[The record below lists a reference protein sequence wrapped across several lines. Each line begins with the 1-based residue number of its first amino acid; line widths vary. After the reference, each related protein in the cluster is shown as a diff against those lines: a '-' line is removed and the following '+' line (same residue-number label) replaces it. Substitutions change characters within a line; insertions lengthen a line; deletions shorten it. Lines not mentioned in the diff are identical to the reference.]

1 MSHFETGEEMHTPD
15 GTKMKFGSRML
26 PLEDLREESF
36 RHLNCTTA
44 VSQNFIRMAVQVDSL
59 CKPFALEHDPDAT
72 YFFHSEKD
80 EVGSEGYSTPLPTND
95 IWKKFELLPTPPRS
109 PSRSPPHSP
118 VNLLTNCKLI
128 VCGTV
133 SNFESTLEVLAAT
146 LNIEDLRDLY
156 DTPCST
162 PPPVEYVSSDCV
174 DPATV
179 FPYPINES
187 HQNLCGSHTSSDSE
201 EEIDV
206 VTIEKPKR
214 KRLPQVTDEPPA
226 KRIKPVAMKPKAA
239 TTPASS
245 PTKESKKDL
254 KRQNSSTSDEE
265 GEGEGEGDGS
275 KRATHNV
282 LERKRRNDLKT
293 SFHILREEVPDIK
306 DNERA
311 PKVTILRKAKDC
323 VDKVKR
329 DETRLLAELAKER
342 RKNEELLDRFY
353 ALGQKR
359 K

>member
-1 MSHFETGEEMHTPD
+1 
-15 GTKMKFGSRML
+15 
-26 PLEDLREESF
+26 
-36 RHLNCTTA
+36 
-44 VSQNFIRMAVQVDSL
+44 
-59 CKPFALEHDPDAT
+59 
-72 YFFHSEKD
+72 
-80 EVGSEGYSTPLPTND
+80 
-95 IWKKFELLPTPPRS
+95 
-109 PSRSPPHSP
+109 
-118 VNLLTNCKLI
+118 
-128 VCGTV
+128 
-133 SNFESTLEVLAAT
+133 
-146 LNIEDLRDLY
+146 
-156 DTPCST
+156 
-162 PPPVEYVSSDCV
+162 
-174 DPATV
+174 
-179 FPYPINES
+179 
-187 HQNLCGSHTSSDSE
+187 
-201 EEIDV
+201 
-206 VTIEKPKR
+206 
-214 KRLPQVTDEPPA
+214 
-226 KRIKPVAMKPKAA
+226 MKPKAA

>member
-1 MSHFETGEEMHTPD
+1 
-15 GTKMKFGSRML
+15 
-26 PLEDLREESF
+26 
-36 RHLNCTTA
+36 
-44 VSQNFIRMAVQVDSL
+44 MAVQVESL
-59 CKPFALEHDPDAT
+59 CKSFALENDPDAS
-72 YFFHSEKD
+72 YFLIHSEKD
-80 EVGSEGYSTPLPTND
+80 EHGNEGYSSPVPSHD

-109 PSRSPPHSP
+109 PSRSPPHTPVSFHSYEDEYCSVADTLQIVSDILDEDSCSP
-118 VNLLTNCKLI
+118 APSATVEISLNSLKSKLI
-128 VCGTV
+128 QDCMWNG
-133 SNFESTLEVLAAT
+133 SNYESALDVKVLAAS
-146 LNIEDLRDLY
+146 LNTDDLPFE
-156 DTPCST
+156 TPCAT

-174 DPATV
+174 DPSTV

-187 HQNLCGSHTSSDSE
+187 HQNLCGSHNSSDSE

-226 KRIKPVAMKPKAA
+226 KRIKPVAMKPKAVV
-239 TTPASS
+239 PASS
-245 PTKESKKDL
+245 PSKENKKDF

-265 GEGEGEGDGS
+265 GDLS

-306 DNERA
+306 DNERS
-311 PKVTILRKAKDC
+311 PKVTILRKAKDY
-323 VDKVKR
+323 VDKLKK
-329 DETRLLAELAKER
+329 DEMRLQAELAKER
-342 RKNEELLDRFY
+342 RKNEDLLDRFY